1 MNFSKS
7 RKIES
12 RLVRSMRN
20 DLTKT
25 APGIMYL
32 EMLENIIFLRLL
44 TLTSEQGA
52 ASHQSPVAGLTSP
65 VNPST
70 ELRLPKRSRSG
81 EIT

>member
-25 APGIMYL
+25 APGITYL
-32 EMLENIIFLRLL
+32 EMLQNIVFFEATNTNERAR
-44 TLTSEQGA
+44 SREP
-52 ASHQSPVAGLTSP
+52 PVAGRRSDLARRP
-65 VNPST
+65 VYGAT
-70 ELRLPKRSRSG
+70 F
-81 EIT
+81 T